1 MKRIQKIQ
9 QKYKKCPQ
17 KKIIIQQISK
27 RLNESKKSKN
37 NFKNP
42 KKSKKIKQNPKNS
55 LKPQKIKKKHQKKI
69 LRSHFFSQKI
79 PTLFKII
86 LLPKKTLCLLLL
98 GLRNSTRALQSSR
111 TLRKNI
117 WKNL

>member
-9 QKYKKCPQ
+9 QKKIEKVPIKFKIPKILTNPKNSKNPKYQ
-17 KKIIIQQISK
+17 KKS
-27 RLNESKKSKN
+27 
-37 NFKNP
+37 